1 MCYSLFTPGY
11 FIIINNGKMQLHD
24 QQNRKVEILPIQ
36 TGGQNIYFVQFDRLR
51 IIQVVSIPLEIFILY
66 DI

>member
-1 MCYSLFTPGY
+1 
-11 FIIINNGKMQLHD
+11 MQLHD